1 MPIERNSDLM
11 CLLLGSMHGKRRAEF
26 RGTVFATQRMHILA
40 LVLGCA
46 ILSAVLW
53 DSFETL
59 VLPRTPV
66 RKLRLTRLFY
76 RATWGPWIAR
86 ARTLRSDRRRAGFLA
101 VYGPISLIGLL
112 TLWAAGLVV
121 GFALLQ
127 CPSASGRMSPVCRIV

>member
-1 MPIERNSDLM
+1 
-11 CLLLGSMHGKRRAEF
+11 
-26 RGTVFATQRMHILA
+26 

-76 RATWGPWIAR
+76 RATWGLWTTR
-86 ARTLRSDRRRAGFLA
+86 ARTLRSDRRREGFLA
-101 VYGPISLIGLL
+101 VYGPLSLIGLL

-121 GFALLQ
+121 GFAL
-127 CPSASGRMSPVCRIV
+127 CNGPSGSGSSTSRGRRISSTTFT

>member
-1 MPIERNSDLM
+1 
-11 CLLLGSMHGKRRAEF
+11 MHL
-26 RGTVFATQRMHILA
+26 LA

-127 CPSASGRMSPVCRIV
+127 WSERERPYVTGLSNRLMMSVPRFRSTSREPDNWQTEPARDGGSHL